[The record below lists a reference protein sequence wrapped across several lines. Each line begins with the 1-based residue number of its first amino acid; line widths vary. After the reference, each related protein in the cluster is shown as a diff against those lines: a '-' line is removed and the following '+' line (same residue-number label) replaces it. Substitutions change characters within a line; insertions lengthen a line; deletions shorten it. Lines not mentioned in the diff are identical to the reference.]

1 MPPVKVHHTATTDE
15 PWDGPAAVAAMPN
28 DEDTLRYCHAWY
40 SADGDLSEKGSW
52 KFPHA
57 KSKGG
62 PANLAACRN
71 GLARLPDADIP
82 DGDRAGVKAHL
93 QAHLDDAE
101 GTDDRMRRNLP
112 TALLNVAWPKA
123 VMRAHVSGSPK
134 AGAPMPM
141 DGRKP
146 FAISNAASGDSAE
159 VWLYDEI
166 GGWGIWAEDVIS
178 ALARVTASAITV
190 RINSP
195 GGDYFDGIAIM
206 NALLSHPA
214 TVTVQ
219 IDGLAASIASVIA
232 LAGDRVVMGPGTK
245 QMVHNASTMVWGDA
259 NDLRSSATLLDEISA
274 GIAEAYAARSGG
286 DVAEWAA
293 LMDAETWLSAEQC
306 VTRGLADEVTSL
318 ASRAGMDPD
327 PDNQDTTSGR
337 APVAAV
343 LRPAALLDPSVSA
356 PTDGELAE
364 GTIRDADTTT
374 PADPV
379 PAQEEEPAAPAG
391 PAAAV
396 LGQALSWWTVIDQ
409 VSDRACAQ
417 LAATLGV
424 PNPDVDAPMEAQPLP
439 AGPAGLSTLLGM
451 LTSVDTIV
459 DGGQVIVAAAL
470 GICNPDPD
478 ADDDAGES
486 GEAPE
491 GTGPGMSDDTAPI
504 VVTAQEETWD
514 QIIDNMFAAPTDPVM
529 AALEGVLS

>member
-28 DEDTLRYCHAWY
+28 DEETLRYCHAWY

-93 QAHLDDAE
+93 QAHLDDAK
-101 GTDDRMRRNLP
+101 GTDDHMRRSLP
-112 TALLNVAWPKA
+112 AALMNVAWPKA
-123 VMRAHVSGSPK
+123 VMRAHASGSPK
-134 AGAPMPM
+134 SGAQMPM

-146 FAISNAASGDSAE
+146 FAISNATSGDAAE

-178 ALARVTASAITV
+178 ALARVTASTITV

-245 QMVHNASTMVWGDA
+245 QMVHNASTVVWGDA

-364 GTIRDADTTT
+364 GTIRDADTTPDAT
-374 PADPV
+374 ESGHED
-379 PAQEEEPAAPAG
+379 AATAPTG
-391 PAAAV
+391 PGAAV

-409 VSDRACAQ
+409 VADRACAQ
-417 LAATLGV
+417 IAVTLGV

-439 AGPAGLSTLLGM
+439 VGPAGLSALLGM

-478 ADDDAGES
+478 ADAAEEPGETPEDAS
-486 GEAPE
+486 
-491 GTGPGMSDDTAPI
+491 PGMSDDATPI
-504 VVTAQEETWD
+504 VLATQEETWD
-514 QIIDNMFAAPTDPVM
+514 QIIDHMFAAPTDPVM